1 MQSLSDRTILITG
14 ATDGLGRA
22 LAHRL
27 AARGAHLV
35 LHGRNPDKGRKLLA
49 ELEAATGNTNL
60 TYELADFSSLRE
72 IEDLADRLLRYE
84 RLNVLVNNAGI
95 GVELAR
101 QQSQDGYELTFQVD
115 YLASYILGCRLLP
128 LLTRS
133 TPARII
139 NVSSAGQS
147 PLDFDDIMLTR
158 SWDGVQAYCQAKL
171 AQIMLTIDLA
181 QVLEGSD
188 VTVNALHPASYMPT
202 KIVTHLFT
210 PQDTIEDGAKNVEH
224 LVTAPELDRT
234 TGRYFN
240 RTRLAQPSA
249 QALNASARARLRAL
263 SEQLTGIPFPV
274 AVGKGAQS

>member
-1 MQSLSDRTILITG
+1 MESLSDRTILITG

-27 AARGAHLV
+27 AARGASLV
-35 LHGRNPDKGRKLLA
+35 LHGRNADKGRKLLA
-49 ELEAATGNTNL
+49 ELEAATGNPNL
-60 TYELADFSSLRE
+60 AYELADFSSLQE

-101 QQSQDGYELTFQVD
+101 QQSRDGYELTFQVD

-128 LLTRS
+128 LLARS
-133 TPARII
+133 TPARIV

-158 SWDGVQAYCQAKL
+158 RWDGVQAYCQAKL

-181 QVLEGSD
+181 QLLEGSG
-188 VTVNALHPASYMPT
+188 VTANALHPASYMPT

-210 PQDTIEDGAKNVEH
+210 PQDTIDEGARNVEH
-224 LVTAPELDRT
+224 LVTAAELDST

-240 RTRLAQPSA
+240 RTRPAQPSA
-249 QALNASARARLRAL
+249 QALNASARARLRQL
-263 SEQLTGIPFPV
+263 SEKLTGVPFPV
-274 AVGKGAQS
+274 SIGKAAQS